1 MTDDISLERDG
12 KVATLTLN
20 RPDARNAFTDEMV
33 EGIQGA
39 LAELDRDDSV
49 HVLVTTGAGS
59 SYSAGGDLK
68 AMKDRAGMFSG
79 GAADLK
85 QAYERGLQRNTRA
98 FDKFTKPV
106 VAAVNGHAIGAGL
119 GFALMADI
127 RVVSSRAKL
136 GATFANVGLVPG
148 DGSAYLLTR
157 AIGFSRAVELVLTAR
172 VFDAD
177 EAYRLGIA
185 HHVVDS
191 DAVLDKAMEVA
202 QGIADLPPTA
212 VQLAKSLMYRGA
224 QGDLETALQL
234 AASFQSAAQ
243 THPEHLA
250 AVEAMLDK
258 ISK

>member
-1 MTDDISLERDG
+1 MTDEIVVQRTG

-33 EGIQGA
+33 DGIQDA

-49 HVLVTTGAGS
+49 NVLVTTGAGS

-68 AMKDRAGMFSG
+68 AMKDRAGMFAG
-79 GAADLK
+79 GAAELRE
-85 QAYERGLQRNTRA
+85 AYERGLQRNTRA

-106 VAAVNGHAIGAGL
+106 VAAVNGHAVGAGL

-127 RVVSSRAKL
+127 RVVSNRAKL
-136 GATFANVGLVPG
+136 GATFANIGLVPG

-185 HHVVDS
+185 HHVVAPED
-191 DAVLDKAMEVA
+191 VLSKAMEVA
-202 QGIADLPPTA
+202 AGIAELPPTG
-212 VQLAKSLMYRGA
+212 VKLAKNLLYRGA

-243 THPEHLA
+243 THPEHLE
-250 AVEAMLDK
+250 AVEAMLNK
-258 ISK
+258 LSK

>member
-1 MTDDISLERDG
+1 MTDDITLSRDG

-20 RPDARNAFTDEMV
+20 RPDARNAFTDAMV
-33 EGIQGA
+33 DGIEGA
-39 LAELDRDDSV
+39 LRELSTDDSV
-49 HVLVTTGAGS
+49 NVLVLTGAGS
-59 SYSAGGDLK
+59 AFSAGGDLK
-68 AMKDRAGMFSG
+68 AMKDGAGMFSG
-79 GAADLK
+79 GAADLRT
-85 QAYERGLQRNTRA
+85 AYQRGLQRNTRNFDA
-98 FDKFTKPV
+98 FEKPV

-127 RVVSSRAKL
+127 RVVSNRAKL

-172 VFDAD
+172 VFDAN

-185 HHVVDS
+185 HHVVDP
-191 DAVLDKAMEVA
+191 DDVHDQAMEVA
-202 QGIADLPPTA
+202 RGIADLPPTA

-243 THPEHLA
+243 THPEHLE
-250 AVEAMLDK
+250 AVEAMLEK
-258 ISK
+258 ISG